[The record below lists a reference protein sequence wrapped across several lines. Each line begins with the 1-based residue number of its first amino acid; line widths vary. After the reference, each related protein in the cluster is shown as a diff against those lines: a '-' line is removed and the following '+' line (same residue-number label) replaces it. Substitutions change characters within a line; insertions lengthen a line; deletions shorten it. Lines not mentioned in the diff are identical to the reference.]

1 VNPDER
7 AAAVR
12 RLTFLIAAVLIW
24 TAAIFCRLVSMQV
37 MQHQK
42 YLALA
47 RRQQE
52 HVITIQAPRGY
63 IYDRTGRP
71 LAISVP
77 VDSVFVNP
85 LRLPDIATN
94 AAVIAPI
101 LKLERQKLEQELRQA
116 AGDHRGFLWVKRK
129 ISAEES
135 RRLRDL
141 KCDWIGLQTE
151 SVREYPDEKV
161 AAHLLGGVYKD
172 EEGFA
177 GVEKRFDKEL
187 RGQAGAESVVIDL
200 KNRVLDSEVDKP
212 AKPGESLT
220 LTIDARIQFIA
231 EEQIAEAV
239 KKHHARSG
247 SVIAMNPNTGE
258 IYAVANYPTYNP
270 GEPPKPGDDP
280 LARLNLGVQVPFE
293 PGSIF
298 KIMTVSAALET
309 TNLTPD
315 SPINCMGG
323 VIHLPGR
330 TIHDSHGGLGVIPM
344 REVIERSSNI
354 GAIQIG
360 TRVGREHLYEYV
372 RRFGFGAPTGV
383 PLPAESGGKVRK
395 LERWGTTSLASV
407 SMGQE
412 VSTTSIQLARAC
424 SVIAN
429 GGTLV
434 QPKLVLRRGEK
445 LEPTVP
451 GKRIIRPETAITVR
465 SIMEGVVLRG
475 TARNTVKV
483 PGYSV
488 AGKTGTAQIFDTRI
502 HQYTHT
508 YNASFM
514 GFTPIQNPALVIV
527 VTINGTR
534 GDAGF
539 GGAAAG
545 PVFNVV
551 AAEALRVLDV
561 PKDMPESEELRSA
574 KGNPNDANDVAIAGL
589 DESRP
594 NILEDDEDPA
604 ETAQRKESDEDRGDQ
619 AEPDQRK
626 PVIVEG
632 APRVPNFTGKTVREV
647 MELASQTGIP
657 VVLAGSGVVT
667 DQAPLAGEV
676 LLPGQKV
683 KVKFAR

>member
-7 AAAVR
+7 AAAVK
-12 RLTFLIAAVLIW
+12 RLTLLVAAVLIW
-24 TAAIFCRLVSMQV
+24 AAAIFYQLISMQV
-37 MQHQK
+37 VHHRK
-42 YLALA
+42 YVALA

-52 HVITIQAPRGY
+52 HLMAVQAPRGY

-85 LRLPDIATN
+85 LRLPDISV
-94 AAVIAPI
+94 AAEVLAPI
-101 LKLERQKLEQELRQA
+101 LDLDAQKLQKEFRDA
-116 AGDHRGFLWVKRK
+116 ADDHRGFVWVKKK
-129 ISAEES
+129 ISPEES

-141 KCDWIGLQTE
+141 QCDWIEFQSE
-151 SVREYPDEKV
+151 SVREYPDGGV

-177 GVEKRFDKEL
+177 GVEKSLDNLLK
-187 RGQAGAESVVIDL
+187 GQAGTENVVSGGNHRI
-200 KNRVLDSEVDKP
+200 LDSQTDKP
-212 AKPGESLT
+212 AQPGQSIT
-220 LTIDARIQFIA
+220 LTIDARIQFVA
-231 EEQIAEAV
+231 EREIKAAV
-239 KKHHARSG
+239 VKHHARSG
-247 SVIAMNPNTGE
+247 TVIAMNPLNGR
-258 IYAVANYPTYNP
+258 IYALANYPTYNP

-280 LARLNLGVQVPFE
+280 MARLNLGVQVPFE

-323 VIHLPGR
+323 VLHLPGR
-330 TIHDSHGGLGVIPM
+330 VIHDSHGGLGIISV
-344 REVIERSSNI
+344 REVIEHSSNI

-360 TRVGREHLYEYV
+360 TRVGRENMYEYV
-372 RRFGFGAPTGV
+372 KRFGFGAPTGV
-383 PLPAESGGKVRK
+383 QLPAESAGRLRK
-395 LERWGTTSLASV
+395 LSRWGTTSLASV

-429 GGTLV
+429 GGLLI
-434 QPKLVLRRGEK
+434 QPRLVLKHGDVED
-445 LEPTVP
+445 PITP
-451 GKRIIRPETAITVR
+451 GKRIIKPETAITVR

-488 AGKTGTAQIFDTRI
+488 AGKTGTAQIFDVKT
-502 HQYTHT
+502 HHYTHT
-508 YNASFM
+508 YNGSFM
-514 GFTPIQNPALVIV
+514 GFMPIQNPELVVIV
-527 VTINGTR
+527 TLNGTS
-534 GDAGF
+534 GNAGF

-551 AAEALRVLDV
+551 AAEALRILDI
-561 PKDMPESEELRSA
+561 PKDLPEDPEKDDQKKDARPA
-574 KGNPNDANDVAIAGL
+574 KPDVNETNDLAIADL
-589 DESRP
+589 DPAQP
-594 NILEDDEDPA
+594 NIMEDEDPELLVA
-604 ETAQRKESDEDRGDQ
+604 ASPAATE
-619 AEPDQRK
+619 K
-626 PVIVEG
+626 PAAMG
-632 APRVPNFTGKTVREV
+632 GPRVPNFMGKTVRQV
-647 MELASQTGIP
+647 VALASTNGIP
-657 VVLAGSGVVT
+657 VILAGSGLVR
-667 DQAPLAGEV
+667 DQMPLAGEI

-683 KVKFAR
+683 KVNFAR